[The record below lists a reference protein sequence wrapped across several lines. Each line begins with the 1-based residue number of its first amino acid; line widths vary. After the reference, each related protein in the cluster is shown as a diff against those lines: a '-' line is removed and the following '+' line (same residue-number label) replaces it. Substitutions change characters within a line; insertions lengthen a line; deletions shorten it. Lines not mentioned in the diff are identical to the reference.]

1 MSRDYFSVS
10 LIRFTRLES
19 NSPTHPRKRL
29 PPSQKPQP
37 TTSNAAATAAS
48 LYSTAVAGGDDD
60 GGNCKRYTEDICI
73 AAEDYPRE
81 AILAVLNRNARVGN
95 DLIADVVDQSADR

>member
-1 MSRDYFSVS
+1 MAIVR
-10 LIRFTRLES
+10 I
-19 NSPTHPRKRL
+19 SPATRKRL
-29 PPSQKPQP
+29 PPSQKPQL
-37 TTSNAAATAAS
+37 TSNAATAAS
-48 LYSTAVAGGDDD
+48 LYSAAAVAGGGD

-73 AAEDYPRE
+73 AAADYPSE

>member
-1 MSRDYFSVS
+1 MSRISS
-10 LIRFTRLES
+10 AT
-19 NSPTHPRKRL
+19 RKRL
-29 PPSQKPQP
+29 PPSQKPQL
-37 TTSNAAATAAS
+37 TSNAATAAS
-48 LYSTAVAGGDDD
+48 LYSTVAAGGD

-73 AAEDYPRE
+73 AAADYPRE

>member
-1 MSRDYFSVS
+1 MSRDFSNPLFFGAYGDLADFV
-10 LIRFTRLES
+10 RHQET
-19 NSPTHPRKRL
+19 
-29 PPSQKPQP
+29 PSAFPK
-37 TTSNAAATAAS
+37 TATDFERVTAAS
-48 LYSTAVAGGDDD
+48 LYSAAAVAGGGD

-73 AAEDYPRE
+73 AAADYPSE

>member
-1 MSRDYFSVS
+1 MSRISS
-10 LIRFTRLES
+10 AT
-19 NSPTHPRKRL
+19 RKRL
-29 PPSQKPQP
+29 PPSQKPQL
-37 TTSNAAATAAS
+37 TSNAATAAS
-48 LYSTAVAGGDDD
+48 LYSTAAAVAAGGD

-73 AAEDYPRE
+73 AAADYPRE